1 MQFKFYRQHDA
12 MDCGP
17 TCLKMVARHYGRTLD
32 LEYLRGICYLN
43 SEGVSILSVSEAA
56 EQIGLKTLML
66 KTTYEYLVENV
77 PLPCILHWNQ
87 SHFIILL
94 ETHQTGLL
102 GRLRGEPER
111 ITIADP
117 SHGVVTIDRA
127 TFMRGWA
134 SSADHKGVLL
144 AVEPSRHFY
153 VAEAPAEHTQ
163 GVAFLGRYIKPYY
176 GYLLQLLLGMTLGS
190 LISLA
195 FPFLTQ
201 SLVDFGITRQN
212 EGFIVLIL
220 LAQLL
225 LLLGQLM
232 VSVVRNW
239 ILLHMNTRISISII
253 SDFLLKLMRLPV
265 RFFDSKS
272 IGDITQRISDHHRI
286 EVFLTGNSINT
297 LFSLVNLLVF
307 SVVLGFYSLPI
318 LGLFV
323 AGSLLMLGWALLFM
337 RRRSHL
343 DYLRFQGQRDTQDSL
358 FEIIHGMQEIKLNHS
373 ESYRRW
379 EWEKVQVKLFRL
391 NNRSL
396 ALDQAQDLGSF
407 FFNQVKNV
415 VITYLAARLV
425 IQHQLTLG
433 MMLSI
438 SYIIGQMNGP
448 LDQLLSFVK
457 IAQDAKLSLDRLR
470 EIHGRPDEEGDPVTD
485 EQSAH
490 EVLLADHKT
499 CRPGDIVLENV
510 SFRFEGP
517 SSPLVLD
524 DVSLVIPEGKV
535 TAIVG
540 TSGSGKTTLLKLL
553 LKFYPPNGGHIAIG
567 DTDFASIS
575 PRWWRRQVGTVLQE
589 GYVFSDTIARNIAM
603 NSDEIDAAR
612 MHYAVRVA
620 NIGEYVKSLPLRFTT
635 KIGRSGNGL
644 SGGQK
649 QRLLIAR
656 AVYKDPR
663 YLFFDEATSALDAN
677 NESVIMRNLT
687 EFFHGRTVVVVA
699 HRLSTV
705 RHADQIVVLEKG
717 QVVETG
723 SHEELVLRRG
733 RYFDLVRNQLELG
746 N

>member
-32 LEYLRGICYLN
+32 LEYLRSICYLN

-66 KTTYEYLVENV
+66 KSTYQYLVDNV

-87 SHFIILL
+87 SHFVLL
-94 ETHQTGLL
+94 LDIQEGGIM
-102 GRLRGEPER
+102 GRLRGQAER

-117 SHGVVTIDRA
+117 GHGVVTIDKA

-134 SSADHKGVLL
+134 SAAGQKGVLL

-153 VAEAPAEHTQ
+153 VTEVPTEHTQ
-163 GVAFLGRYIKPYY
+163 GFAFLRNYVQPYY
-176 GYLLQLLLGMTLGS
+176 RYLIQLLLGMTLGS

-201 SLVDFGITRQN
+201 SLVDFGINRQN
-212 EGFIVLIL
+212 ESFVVLIL

-225 LLLGQLM
+225 LLLGQLT
-232 VSVVRNW
+232 VGIVRNW

-272 IGDITQRISDHHRI
+272 IGDITQRITDHHRI
-286 EVFLTGNSINT
+286 EVFLTGNSINSV
-297 LFSLVNLLVF
+297 FSLVNLVVF
-307 SVVLGFYSLPI
+307 SVVLGLYSLPI
-318 LGLFV
+318 LGVFA
-323 AGSLLMLGWALLFM
+323 AGSLLMMTWALLFM
-337 RRRSHL
+337 RRRRHL

-391 NNRSL
+391 NNRTL

-407 FFNQVKNV
+407 FFNQAKNII
-415 VITYLAARLV
+415 ITYLAARQV
-425 IQHQLTLG
+425 IQHELTLG

-438 SYIIGQMNGP
+438 SYIIGQMNSP
-448 LDQLLSFVK
+448 LEQLIHFVK
-457 IAQDAKLSLDRLR
+457 TTQDAKLSLDRLR
-470 EIHGRPDEEGDPVTD
+470 EIHGRPDEEGPAVSD
-485 EQSAH
+485 EQSA
-490 EVLLADHKT
+490 EAALLADQKT
-499 CRPGDIVLENV
+499 CRHGDIVLENV

-517 SSPLVLD
+517 SSPLVLN

-553 LKFYPPNGGHIAIG
+553 LKFYAPNSGHIAIG
-567 DTDFASIS
+567 KTDFTTLS

-589 GYVFSDTIARNIAM
+589 GYIFSDTIARNIAM
-603 NSDEIDAAR
+603 NSDEIDAAKV
-612 MHYAVRVA
+612 HYAVEVA
-620 NIGEYVKSLPLRFTT
+620 NIAEFVQGLPLRFTT

-677 NESVIMRNLT
+677 NESVIMRNLN

-705 RHADQIVVLEKG
+705 RHADQIVVLDQGRVAEI
-717 QVVETG
+717 G
-723 SHEELVLRRG
+723 SHEELVHRRG

>member
-32 LEYLRGICYLN
+32 LEYLRSICYLN
-43 SEGVSILSVSEAA
+43 SEGVSLLSVSEAA

-66 KTTYEYLVENV
+66 KTNFQYLVDNV

-87 SHFIILL
+87 NHFVVLL
-94 ETHQTGLL
+94 EVEPAGPL
-102 GRLRGEPER
+102 GRLRGQQER
-111 ITIADP
+111 ITIGDP
-117 SHGVVTIDRA
+117 GHGIVTIDRA
-127 TFMRGWA
+127 AFMRGWA
-134 SSADHKGVLL
+134 SSADQKGVLL
-144 AVEPSRHFY
+144 AVEPSRAFHA
-153 VAEAPAEHTQ
+153 AEVPAEHSQ
-163 GVAFLGRYIKPYY
+163 GFGFLHGYVRPYY
-176 GYLLQLLLGMTLGS
+176 RYLLQLLLGMTLGS

-201 SLVDFGITRQN
+201 ALVDFGINRQN
-212 EGFIVLIL
+212 VSFVVML
-220 LAQLL
+220 LAAQLL
-225 LLLGQLM
+225 LLLGQLA
-232 VSVVRNW
+232 VGVVRNW

-253 SDFLLKLMRLPV
+253 SDFLLKLMRLPI

-272 IGDITQRISDHHRI
+272 VGDITQRISDHHRI
-286 EVFLTGNSINT
+286 ETFLTGNSINT
-297 LFSLVNLLVF
+297 VFSVVNLVVF
-307 SVVLGFYSLPI
+307 SVVLGLYSLPI
-318 LGLFV
+318 LGLFL
-323 AGSLLMLGWALLFM
+323 AGSLLMMGWALLFLK
-337 RRRSHL
+337 RRRQL
-343 DYLRFQGQRDTQDSL
+343 DYIRFQGQRETQDSL

-396 ALDQAQDLGSF
+396 ALDQAQDMGAF
-407 FFNQVKNV
+407 FFNQAKNII
-415 VITYLAARLV
+415 ITYVAARQV
-425 IQHQLTLG
+425 IDHQLTLG

-438 SYIIGQMNGP
+438 SYIIGQMNSP
-448 LDQLLSFVK
+448 LDQLLTFVK
-457 IAQDAKLSLDRLR
+457 VMQEAKLSLDRLR
-470 EIHGRPDEEGDPVTD
+470 EIHGRPDEEGPTVSD
-485 EQSAH
+485 EQSAD
-490 EVLLADHKT
+490 EALLADQKT
-499 CRPGDIVLENV
+499 CRPGDIVLDNV

-517 SSPLVLD
+517 SSPLVLNNL
-524 DVSLVIPEGKV
+524 SLVIPEGKV

-540 TSGSGKTTLLKLL
+540 ASGSGKSTLLKLL
-553 LKFYPPNGGHIAIG
+553 LKFYPPNAGHISIG
-567 DTDFASIS
+567 DVDFASLS

-589 GYVFSDTIARNIAM
+589 GYIFSDTIARNIAM
-603 NSDEIDAAR
+603 NSDEIDPAR
-612 MHYAVRVA
+612 VSYAVQVA
-620 NIGEYVKSLPLRFTT
+620 NIGEFVKNLPLRYTT

-677 NESVIMRNLT
+677 NERVIMHNLH
-687 EFFHGRTVVVVA
+687 EFFRGRTVVVVA

-705 RHADQIVVLEKG
+705 RSADQIVVLDQGRVAEI
-717 QVVETG
+717 G
-723 SHEELVLRRG
+723 SHEELVRTRG
-733 RYFDLVRNQLELG
+733 RYYELVRNQLELG

>member
-32 LEYLRGICYLN
+32 LEYLRSICYLN
-43 SEGVSILSVSEAA
+43 SEGVSMLSISEAA

-66 KTTYEYLVENV
+66 KTSYQYLVDNV

-87 SHFIILL
+87 NHFVVLL
-94 ETHQTGLL
+94 DVQPAGLL
-102 GRLRGEPER
+102 GRLRGQQER
-111 ITIADP
+111 IVIGDP
-117 SHGVVTIDRA
+117 GHGVVTIDRA
-127 TFMRGWA
+127 SFMRGWA
-134 SSADHKGVLL
+134 SSADQRGVLL
-144 AVEPSRHFY
+144 AVEPSREFHA
-153 VAEAPAEHTQ
+153 AEGLAEHAQ
-163 GVAFLGRYIKPYY
+163 GFGFLHAYVRPYY
-176 GYLLQLLLGMTLGS
+176 RYLLQLLLGMTLGS

-201 SLVDFGITRQN
+201 SLVDFGINRQN
-212 EGFIVLIL
+212 VGFVGML
-220 LAQLL
+220 LAAQLL
-225 LLLGQLM
+225 LLLGQLT
-232 VSVVRNW
+232 VGVVRNW

-253 SDFLLKLMRLPV
+253 SDFLLKLMRLPI

-272 IGDITQRISDHHRI
+272 VGDITQRISDHHRI
-286 EVFLTGNSINT
+286 ETFLTGNSINT
-297 LFSLVNLLVF
+297 VFSVVNLAVF
-307 SVVLGFYSLPI
+307 SVVLGLYSLPI
-318 LGLFV
+318 LGLFLV
-323 AGSLLMLGWALLFM
+323 GSLLMMGWALLFIK
-337 RRRSHL
+337 RRRQL
-343 DYLRFQGQRDTQDSL
+343 DYIRFQGQRETQDSL
-358 FEIIHGMQEIKLNHS
+358 FEIIHGMHEIKLNHS

-396 ALDQAQDLGSF
+396 ALDQAQDMGAF
-407 FFNQVKNV
+407 FFNQAKNII
-415 VITYLAARLV
+415 ITYVAARQV
-425 IQHQLTLG
+425 IDHQLTLG

-438 SYIIGQMNGP
+438 SYIIGQMNSP
-448 LDQLLSFVK
+448 LDQLLNFIKVM
-457 IAQDAKLSLDRLR
+457 QEAKLSLDRLG
-470 EIHGRPDEEGDPVTD
+470 EIHGRPDEEGPSVSD
-485 EQSAH
+485 EQSVDEA
-490 EVLLADHKT
+490 LLADQKT

-517 SSPLVLD
+517 SSPLVLNNI
-524 DVSLVIPEGKV
+524 SLVIPEGKI

-540 TSGSGKTTLLKLL
+540 ASGSGKTTLLKLL
-553 LKFYPPNGGHIAIG
+553 LKFYAPNAGHIAIG
-567 DTDFASIS
+567 DTDFASLS

-589 GYVFSDTIARNIAM
+589 GYIFSDTIARNIAM
-603 NSDEIDAAR
+603 NSDEIDPAR
-612 MHYAVRVA
+612 VSYAVQVA
-620 NIGEYVKSLPLRFTT
+620 NIGEFVKSLPLRFTT
-635 KIGRSGNGL
+635 KVGRSGNGL

-677 NESVIMRNLT
+677 NESVIMRNLN

-705 RHADQIVVLEKG
+705 RNADQIVVLDQGCVAE
-717 QVVETG
+717 VG
-723 SHEELVLRRG
+723 SHEELVCSRG
-733 RYFDLVRNQLELG
+733 RYYDLVRNQLELG